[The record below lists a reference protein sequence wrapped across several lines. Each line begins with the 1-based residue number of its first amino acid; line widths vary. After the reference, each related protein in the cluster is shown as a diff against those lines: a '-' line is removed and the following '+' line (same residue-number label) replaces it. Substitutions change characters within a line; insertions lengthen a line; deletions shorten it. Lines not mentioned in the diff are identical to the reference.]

1 MAVRGRRIGR
11 VGWLPALALVVAVGP
26 MLCVGTPARAVEPGL
41 KHSMTPASL
50 GLTAEDISFP
60 AADSAAVT
68 GWWLPGAAQA
78 PVVVIAARG
87 SGTMADMLP
96 AAQEFLARGFAVLT
110 FEYRGFG
117 PAGSAATVDSLRYIL
132 LNSQWVSDMVGAL
145 RYARTRGGGHV
156 FAWGQDL
163 GSAVALAAAARE
175 RAGCDAVAVE
185 GVFRTTQEALLA
197 NGTSVLH
204 DLEVRHRR
212 LVDGRDEP
220 LSAASQLRCP
230 LFVVLAGKDEVTPVA
245 ETRTVLG
252 RVRGR
257 ADAWDLPGAA
267 HAGAEATPGY
277 FDRLAKW
284 FKQWTVYPPG
294 GSVHRGR

>member
-1 MAVRGRRIGR
+1 MTSRPARNGRWGR
-11 VGWLPALALVVAVGP
+11 ALALAAGIGLGLLAGPPVG
-26 MLCVGTPARAVEPGL
+26 AVEPGL
-41 KHSMTPASL
+41 KHSMTPESL
-50 GLTAEDISFP
+50 GLTAEEVRFP
-60 AADSAAVT
+60 AADSVAVG
-68 GWWLPGAAQA
+68 GWWLPGPEKS

-87 SGTMADMLP
+87 SGTMADVLP
-96 AAQEFLARGFAVLT
+96 AAREFLARGFTVLT

-117 PAGSAATVDSLRYIL
+117 ASGSAASVDSLRHIL
-132 LNSQWVSDMVGAL
+132 MNSQWVLDMLGAL
-145 RYARTRGGGHV
+145 RYARARGGAHV

-175 RAGCDAVAVE
+175 RASCDALAVE
-185 GVFRTTQEALLA
+185 GLFRTTQEAMLA

-204 DLEVRHRR
+204 DLQVRHRR

-220 LSAASQLRCP
+220 LSAAVRLRRP
-230 LFVVLAGKDEVTPVA
+230 LFAVLAGRDEVTPPDV
-245 ETRTVLG
+245 TRTVLG

-257 ADAWDLPGAA
+257 TDTWELPEAG

-284 FKQWTVYPPG
+284 FKQWTALPPG
-294 GSVHRGR
+294 GGR